1 MSAFFNNLLK
11 KFAMK
16 KLLLVFSAFVSFQ
29 CTEELKP
36 AELSADQFVDVVKNG
51 EYQEIELPPFG
62 PGDISVLLSQAQPNR
77 AIAAFAVNPISSYA
91 PVSYTLT
98 ESLLWTVE
106 AIRLDNNPADRQ
118 LPFPS
123 LAPKLRKKDAQ
134 DKLIF
139 ATEADY
145 SLAYQ
150 AYVDWWEDNTIAS
163 WEDKQIINPLESL
176 NLFWY

>member
-1 MSAFFNNLLK
+1 
-11 KFAMK
+11 MK
-16 KLLLVFSAFVSFQ
+16 KLLLLLSAFVCFQ
-29 CTEELKP
+29 CTEELNP

-51 EYQEIELPPFG
+51 EYQEMALPPFASA
-62 PGDISVLLSQAQPNR
+62 DIPVLLAQAQPNR

-91 PVSYTLT
+91 PVDYTLT
-98 ESLLWTVE
+98 ESLLWTIE
-106 AIRLDNNPADRQ
+106 AIRLDENPDDRQ

-134 DKLIF
+134 DNLVF

-150 AYVDWWEDNTIAS
+150 AYIQWWEDSTS
-163 WEDKQIINPLESL
+163 VTWEDKQKINPLESL
-176 NLFWY
+176 KLFWF